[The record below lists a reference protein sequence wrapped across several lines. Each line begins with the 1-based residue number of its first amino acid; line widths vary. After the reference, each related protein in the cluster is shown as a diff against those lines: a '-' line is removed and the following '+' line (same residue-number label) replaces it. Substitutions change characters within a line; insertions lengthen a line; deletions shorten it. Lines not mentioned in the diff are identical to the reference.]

1 MDLLIESPSRP
12 SRQWVWLRLVV
23 WVLPVILAAA
33 MATQSRFDRHP
44 DEYAHLD
51 GFRYFSENLWPPDLN
66 ADGIV
71 YSHYGW
77 SRVYT
82 GQIAYWVVGRLYAG
96 IGEPLGLEL
105 LAFCRWSNVVL
116 LGLVLAVLLVGANT
130 RWRLWVLAAFLGA
143 VPQVVYLF
151 SYANSDAW
159 GVAAAI
165 LLFANAARL
174 AEREGAVFTLG
185 QACYLGILLGILG
198 GSKTVHLVGAILPL
212 AILYD
217 RARRDRRT
225 DRPGRRS
232 LGRYLGIAVGLA
244 VAVNVPLKMVYP
256 QSQGNWSEQERAM
269 REERAKDGFKPSD
282 PHYFGYRLA
291 EKGYGYRK
299 MLRQFD
305 FFEEFLESSYAKFGY
320 MNVAMPGWIYRGIL
334 GMVLILLLMRILDLR
349 VGTSVEGSGGLVWFG
364 LSGFLVLAMIF
375 GLLTYCLTV
384 DFQAQGRYALP
395 IAAVVYALL
404 FGRRGE
410 GLPATDRWRT
420 RILVLCWVLAVVI
433 FIVQGIRNPWLQG

>member
-1 MDLLIESPSRP
+1 MDVLLDPSSERT
-12 SRQWVWLRLVV
+12 RQWVKVRILLWVV
-23 WVLPVILAAA
+23 PVVLAAT
-33 MATQSRFDRHP
+33 MAAQSRFDRHP

-51 GFRYFSENLWPPDLN
+51 GYRYFSEHTWPPNLN

-82 GQIAYWVVGRLYAG
+82 GQIAYWVGGRLYAW

-105 LAFCRWSNVVL
+105 LGFCRGLNVAL
-116 LGLVLAVLLVGANT
+116 LGIVLAVLLGGSNT
-130 RWRLWVLAAFLGA
+130 RWRLWMLGAFVGA

-159 GVAAAI
+159 GVAAAV

-174 AEREGAVFTLG
+174 AEREGTVFTLG
-185 QACYLGILLGILG
+185 QTAWLGILLGVLA
-198 GSKTVHLVGAILPL
+198 GSKTVHLAGAVLPL
-212 AILYD
+212 VILYD

-225 DRPGRRS
+225 DRPGQRS
-232 LGRYLGIAVGLA
+232 FSHFLALAVGFA
-244 VAVNVPLKMVYP
+244 MAVNLPLKVVYP
-256 QSQGNWSEQERAM
+256 QTQGNWAEAEREM

-305 FFEEFLESSYAKFGY
+305 FLEEFLESSYAKFGY
-320 MNVAMPGWIYRGIL
+320 MNVAMPGWVYRGAL
-334 GMVLILLLMRILDLR
+334 GILLVLLAFRLFDLR
-349 VGTSVEGSGGLVWFG
+349 TAKLVEGSDGRFWFG
-364 LSGFLVLAMIF
+364 LSGGLVLAMIF
-375 GLLTYCLTV
+375 GLLTYCLRV

-395 IAAVVYALL
+395 IVAVVFGLL
-404 FGRRGE
+404 FGRLGE
-410 GLPATDRWRT
+410 GSDRTEGLRT
-420 RILVLCWVLAVVI
+420 RLLVVGWFLSVAV
-433 FIVQGIRNPWLQG
+433 FITYGIRDPWLRG